1 MIDFAKDIIRW
12 YHANRRNL
20 PWRETGDPYRIWLSE
35 VILQQ
40 TRVEQGLNYY
50 LRFTEAYPDVKRLAR
65 ASENEVLKLWQGL
78 GYYSRARNLHY
89 AARQVMKEFGGKV
102 PGTYEDLRK
111 LKGVGDYTAAAIAS
125 IAFGEPVAVVDGN
138 VKRVAARVFGLEDT
152 GSHLH
157 KRAAEVMTREMD
169 HSNPGDFNQ
178 AVMEFGALHCTP
190 LNPDCAGCIFRE
202 QCFAYM
208 KGLVSKL
215 PKSEAKSS
223 PKPRYFS
230 YIIVRS
236 KEDPHSIIMK
246 KRTADDIW
254 KNLYDFPLIET
265 DKELDEEGLKKHP
278 DFERWLGPMAMIRKS
293 TGIYK
298 HQLTHRTIYAR
309 FHFVEVP
316 LSHVFRIHE
325 DWEVID
331 QGRIAKL
338 PVPRLIERFLTGHGL
353 LG

>member
-1 MIDFAKDIIRW
+1 MTDFAKDIIRW
-12 YHANRRNL
+12 YHTNRRNL
-20 PWRETGDPYRIWLSE
+20 PWRETCDPYRIWLSE

-40 TRVEQGLNYY
+40 TRVEQGLAYY
-50 LRFTEAYPDVKRLAR
+50 LRFVDVYPEVRLLAEAPEKHI
-65 ASENEVLKLWQGL
+65 LKLWQGL

-89 AARQVMKEFGGKV
+89 AARQVMDEFGGKF
-102 PGTYEDLRK
+102 PGTYKDLRK

-125 IAFGEPVAVVDGN
+125 IAFGQPVAVVDGN

-152 GSHLH
+152 GSQLH
-157 KRAAEVMTREMD
+157 KRAAEVITQELD

-202 QCFAYM
+202 QCFAHTN
-208 KGLVSKL
+208 GLVSLL
-215 PKSEAKSS
+215 PKAEAKAS
-223 PKPRYFS
+223 PKPRFFS
-230 YIIVRS
+230 YFIVRS

-265 DKELDEEGLKKHP
+265 EKELDETALNDHP
-278 DFERWLGPMAMIRKS
+278 EFRKWLGTEAMIRKS

-309 FHFVEVP
+309 FHFITVP
-316 LSHVFRIHE
+316 SSRVNRIHE
-325 DWEVID
+325 DWEVIAPGSID
-331 QGRIAKL
+331 KL
-338 PVPRLIERFLTGHGL
+338 PVPRLIERFLTEHGL
-353 LG
+353 IG